1 MKADI
6 IERVL
11 FSEKDIAKKVKEMGK
26 RISKDY
32 YGQEIVL
39 LCILKGASIF
49 MSDIAREI
57 DVKTSFDFMLVSSYA
72 SGTCSTGQVKILKDL
87 DKSIFD
93 KHVIIV
99 EDIVDNGLTL
109 DYLVKYLQVRK
120 PKSLKICALLDKK
133 VRRKVPLHID
143 YAGFD
148 CPDEFVVGYGL
159 DYIECYRNLP
169 FIGVI
174 KKEYL
179 NI

>member
-1 MKADI
+1 MIDI

-11 FSEKDIAKKVKEMGK
+11 FSEKDIAKKVKELGK
-26 RISKDY
+26 KISKDY
-32 YGQEIVL
+32 VGKELVL

-49 MSDIAREI
+49 MSDLSRAI
-57 DVKTSFDFMLVSSYA
+57 DGKMSFDFMLVSSYA

-87 DKSIFD
+87 DKSIFN

-120 PKSLKICALLDKK
+120 PQSLRICALLDKK
-133 VRRKVPLHID
+133 VRRKVSLDIH
-143 YAGFD
+143 YTGFD

-159 DYIECYRNLP
+159 DYIEFYRNLP

-179 NI
+179 NIS